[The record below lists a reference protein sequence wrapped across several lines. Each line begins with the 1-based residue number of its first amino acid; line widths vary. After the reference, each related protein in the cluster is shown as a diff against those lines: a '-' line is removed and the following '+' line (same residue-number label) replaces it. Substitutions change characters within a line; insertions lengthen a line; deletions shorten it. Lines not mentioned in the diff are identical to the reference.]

1 MVKTEYSIAES
12 AMGLNIQNPETYEL
26 AKELAELTGE
36 SMTTAITRALEERLQ
51 RLRHDHRTD
60 REARM
65 ARVRHSLPISM
76 QRAAPLA
83 LTPAIITISMVKM
96 DFLPDGDRQLSLHRD
111 PLR

>member
-65 ARVRHSLPISM
+65 ARVRALLADIDAAGGAAGAHSSDHHDLYGEDGLP
-76 QRAAPLA
+76 A
-83 LTPAIITISMVKM
+83 
-96 DFLPDGDRQLSLHRD
+96 
-111 PLR
+111 

>member
-65 ARVRHSLPISM
+65 ARVRALLADIDAAGGAAGAHSSDHNDLYGEDGLP
-76 QRAAPLA
+76 A
-83 LTPAIITISMVKM
+83 
-96 DFLPDGDRQLSLHRD
+96 
-111 PLR
+111 